1 MDFSHYTEAPIRFAV
16 DLVNT
21 SPPLEPEPDALDSV
35 DALRAFLAG
44 TGFLDETDDPDS
56 LTRADLD
63 DFRRLRDRLAR
74 VFDSADELEAARAI
88 NSVLDEC
95 RSVPY
100 VTDHDES
107 ALHLHF
113 SAPDAP
119 LAKQAGASSAM
130 GLALVLCEGGLTRLG
145 VCADDHCVDVFV
157 DTSKNSSRRFCSDKC
172 SNRSAVAAHRARA
185 RAGKSPNA

>member
-35 DALRAFLAG
+35 DALRSFLVG
-44 TGFLDETDDPDS
+44 TGFLDSSDDAGS
-56 LTRADLD
+56 LTHDDLD

-74 VFDSADELEAARAI
+74 VFESADEQEAASAI
-88 NSVLDEC
+88 NSVLDES

-100 VTDHDES
+100 VTDHNES
-107 ALHLHF
+107 ELHLHF

-119 LAKQAGASSAM
+119 LAQRAGASSAM
-130 GLALVLCEGGLTRLG
+130 GLALVLCEGGMKRFG
-145 VCADDHCVDVFV
+145 VCADSNCVDVFV
-157 DTSKNSSRRFCSDKC
+157 DTSKNSSRRYCSDKC

-185 RAGKSPNA
+185 RSGKSPDG

>member
-1 MDFSHYTEAPIRFAV
+1 VDFSHYTEAPIRFAV

-35 DALRAFLAG
+35 DALRTFLVE
-44 TGFLDETDDPDS
+44 TGFLDEAGHPGS
-56 LTRADLD
+56 LTRDDLD

-74 VFDSADELEAARAI
+74 VFQSTDELEAARAI
-88 NSVLDEC
+88 NSVLDES

-107 ALHLHF
+107 PLHLHF

-119 LAKQAGASSAM
+119 LAQRAGASSAM
-130 GLALVLCEGGLTRLG
+130 GLALVLCEGGLKRLG
-145 VCADDHCVDVFV
+145 VCASDSCVDVFV
-157 DTSKNSSRRFCSDKC
+157 DTSKNSSRRYCSDTC

-185 RAGKSPNA
+185 RAGKSSDA

>member
-35 DALRAFLAG
+35 GALRAFLVG
-44 TGFLDETDDPDS
+44 TGFLDETDDPGS
-56 LTRADLD
+56 MTGKDLD
-63 DFRRLRDRLAR
+63 DFRLLRDRLAR
-74 VFDSADELEAARAI
+74 VFESADEIEAARAI
-88 NSVLDEC
+88 NSVLDES

-100 VTDHDES
+100 VSDHDES

-119 LAKQAGASSAM
+119 LAQQAGASSAM
-130 GLALVLCEGGLTRLG
+130 GLALVLCEGGLKRFG
-145 VCADDHCVDVFV
+145 VCADTNCVDVFV
-157 DTSKNSSRRFCSDKC
+157 DTSKNSSRRYCSDKC

-185 RAGKSPNA
+185 RAGKSLDG